1 MRIKRYSKDTVKKNI
16 YIFSYICVFPYPVT
30 AFEVEI

>member
-1 MRIKRYSKDTVKKNI
+1 MRIKRYSKDTVKKI